1 MIEHIHFY
9 YCNDLHSHFDQWPNI
24 VHYFNK
30 KKKQHTQANE
40 QSWRIDIG
48 DHVDRSHPIAEAYS
62 GKANVELLNEAGFDF
77 ATIGNNE
84 GITLEYNDLYHLYD
98 QANFQV
104 TCGNLKSVNNDK
116 PSWLQNS
123 ISIQTKEGLH
133 IKLFGLT
140 APFNPFYHPLGWHV
154 ESPYD
159 YLIREI
165 NELRKDADILI
176 LLSHLGY
183 SEDQLI
189 AERYPEIDIIIG
201 GHTHHL
207 LKNGEKVNGTL
218 LTAAGKHGKYIG
230 EVHIDWDHQSGKI
243 INKQA
248 YTVETEHLSQDKETV
263 KKIETL
269 NKSAQALLD
278 KQVTFL
284 DSRLTVDWFEE
295 TPIIEKLTD
304 KLKDWTKAD
313 ISMLNAGL
321 LLESME
327 EGYVTYG
334 DIHRICPHPINPCTV
349 RLRGIEVLEVVRG
362 AYDEALMHFE
372 LKGFGF
378 RGKVLGKFIFSGI
391 EIDTEIDQNGIE
403 HVTYVSMNGKEIEH
417 NKVYLFATA
426 DMFTF
431 GQMFPEIARS
441 TTKKFYLPE
450 FMRDLLADALIS
462 SSS

>member
-30 KKKQHTQANE
+30 KKKQHAQADE

-48 DHVDRSHPIAEAYS
+48 DHVDRFHPIAEAYN
-62 GKANVELLNEAGFDF
+62 GKANVELLNEAGIDF

-84 GITLEYNDLYHLYD
+84 GITLEHEHLYHLYD

-104 TCGNLKSVNNDK
+104 TCGNLKPLNKNK
-116 PSWLQNS
+116 PSWLQHS
-123 ISIQTKEGLH
+123 ITIQTKENLN

-140 APFNPFYHPLGWHV
+140 APFNAFYHPLGWHV

-159 YLIREI
+159 YIEREI
-165 NELRKDADILI
+165 NELKRDADILI
-176 LLSHLGY
+176 LLSHLGL

-207 LKNGEKVNGTL
+207 LKNGKEIQNTL
-218 LTAAGKHGKYIG
+218 LTAAGKHGKFVG
-230 EVHIDWDHQSGKI
+230 EVHIEWDHQLDKI
-243 INKQA
+243 VNKQA
-248 YTVETEHLSQDKETV
+248 YTVETEHLSQDQDTV
-263 KKIETL
+263 NKLEKMNNQAQELL
-269 NKSAQALLD
+269 N
-278 KQVTFL
+278 KQVTYL
-284 DSRLTVDWFEE
+284 ENSLTVNWFEQ
-295 TPIIEKLTD
+295 TPIIDSLTD
-304 KLKDWTKAD
+304 KLKDWTNAD
-313 ISMLNAGL
+313 ISMLNAGI
-321 LLESME
+321 LLENIGAGE
-327 EGYVTYG
+327 VTYG

-349 RLRGIEVLEVVRG
+349 KLRGIEVLEIVRG
-362 AYDEALMHFE
+362 AHDEALMRFE

-378 RGKVLGKFIFSGI
+378 RGKVMGKFIFSGI
-391 EIDTEIDQNGIE
+391 DIDTDIDEAGIE
-403 HVTYVSMNGKEIEH
+403 HVHHVTFNGHEIEH
-417 NKVYLFATA
+417 DKVYTFATA

-441 TTKKFYLPE
+441 TTKEFYLPE
-450 FMRDLLADALIS
+450 FMRDLLADALRS
-462 SSS
+462 